1 MAMLLTSTFFYGGN
15 VGRDLQSRLIE
26 LWICNP
32 LKGKI
37 PTNSNFIFL
46 NSGMKK
52 LWAIIFLF
60 LAINTFAQDS
70 TYTRNVVNTLTS
82 KAFWGRGY
90 TKDGM
95 KKAAGYIADA
105 YQKIGLLPMGTNYKQ
120 DFSFPVNTFPGKMM
134 VAINGQKLIPG
145 KDFIVNNES
154 PGIKQ
159 KAILTQIDSL
169 NYQANPSL
177 NVLLKDKLTWS
188 VATEVGEK
196 TIIQVNK
203 KYFTAMPKEINV
215 DIENKFISDFEAAN
229 VCGFVKGTKF
239 PDSLLIITAHYD
251 HLGGMGA
258 DTYFPG
264 ANDNAAGVATLLSLA
279 KYYAANPQPYSIG
292 FICFAGEE
300 AGLLGSRYFVEN
312 PLVSLSKI
320 KFLLNLDLVG
330 TGATGM
336 TVVNAS
342 VYSKAFAQLNAINN
356 EHHYI
361 SKINSRGKAANSDHY
376 FFTEKGVPA
385 FFIYTQGGPSAY
397 HDVFDKPETL
407 PLTKYN
413 SLFKLII
420 GFNQKLME

>member
-1 MAMLLTSTFFYGGN
+1 
-15 VGRDLQSRLIE
+15 
-26 LWICNP
+26 
-32 LKGKI
+32 
-37 PTNSNFIFL
+37 
-46 NSGMKK
+46 MKK
-52 LWAIIFLF
+52 FGFIIFLF
-60 LAINTFAQDS
+60 LAVSSFAQDS
-70 TYTRNVVNTLTS
+70 TYTRNIINTLTS
-82 KAFWGRGY
+82 KEFWGRGY

-95 KKAAGYIADA
+95 KKSAAYLATA
-105 YQKIGLLPMGTNYKQ
+105 YQKIGLLPMGTAYKQ
-120 DFSFPVNTFPGKMM
+120 AFNFPVNTFPGKMR

-159 KAILTQIDSL
+159 TAGLTPIDSL
-169 NYQANPSL
+169 NYHASSSL
-177 NVLLKDKLTWS
+177 QVLLKDKLTWS
-188 VATEVGEK
+188 VATDVGDVT
-196 TIIQVNK
+196 TIQLNK
-203 KYFTAMPKEINV
+203 KSFRAIPKEISV
-215 DIENKFISDFEAAN
+215 DIENKFIPDFQAAN
-229 VCGFVKGTKF
+229 ICGLVKGTKY
-239 PDSLLIITAHYD
+239 PDSLLVITAHYD

-300 AGLLGSRYFVEN
+300 AGLLGSRFFVEN
-312 PLVSLSKI
+312 PLIPLSKI
-320 KFLLNLDLVG
+320 KFLINLDLVG
-330 TGATGM
+330 TGEAGM

-342 VYSKAFAQLNAINN
+342 VYPKAFALLNEINN
-356 EHHYI
+356 QNHYI

-397 HDVFDKPETL
+397 HDIFDKPETL
-407 PLTKYN
+407 PLTEYKD
-413 SLFKLII
+413 LFKLIV

>member
-1 MAMLLTSTFFYGGN
+1 
-15 VGRDLQSRLIE
+15 
-26 LWICNP
+26 
-32 LKGKI
+32 
-37 PTNSNFIFL
+37 
-46 NSGMKK
+46 MKK
-52 LWAIIFLF
+52 FGFVIFLF

-70 TYTRNVVNTLTS
+70 TYTRNIINTLTS
-82 KAFWGRGY
+82 KEFWGRGY

-95 KKAAGYIADA
+95 KKSADYLAAA
-105 YQKIGLLPMGTNYKQ
+105 YQKIGLLPMGLSYKQ
-120 DFSFPVNTFPGKMM
+120 TFNFPVNTFPGKMM

-145 KDFIVNNES
+145 KDFIVSNES
-154 PGIKQ
+154 PGAKQ
-159 KAILTQIDSL
+159 KAILNKMDSL
-169 NYQANPSL
+169 NYQASPSL
-177 NVLLKDKLTWS
+177 KILLKDKLTWS
-188 VATEVGEK
+188 VATEVGDIT
-196 TIIQVNK
+196 TIQLNK
-203 KYFTAMPKEINV
+203 KNFTAVLKEINV
-215 DIENKFISDFEAAN
+215 DIENKFIPNFEAAN
-229 VCGFVKGTKF
+229 VCGLVKGTKF

-258 DTYFPG
+258 ETYFPG

-312 PLVSLSKI
+312 PLIPLSKI
-320 KFLLNLDLVG
+320 KFLINLDLVG
-330 TGATGM
+330 TGEAGM

-342 VYSKAFAQLNAINN
+342 VYPKAFALLNTINN
-356 EHHYI
+356 QNHYI

-407 PLTKYN
+407 PLTAYKN
-413 SLFKLII
+413 LFKLIV

>member
-1 MAMLLTSTFFYGGN
+1 
-15 VGRDLQSRLIE
+15 
-26 LWICNP
+26 
-32 LKGKI
+32 
-37 PTNSNFIFL
+37 
-46 NSGMKK
+46 MKK
-52 LWAIIFLF
+52 FGFIIFLF

-82 KAFWGRGY
+82 KQFWGRGY

-95 KKAAGYIADA
+95 KKSADYLAVA
-105 YQKIGLLPMGTNYKQ
+105 YQKIGLLPMGQSYKQ
-120 DFSFPVNTFPGKMM
+120 PFNFPVNTFPGKMM

-154 PGIKQ
+154 PSIKQ
-159 KAILTQIDSL
+159 KADLTEVDSL
-169 NYQANPSL
+169 NYQASPSL
-177 NVLLKDKLTWS
+177 KILLKDKLTWS
-188 VATEVGEK
+188 VATEVGDIT
-196 TIIQVNK
+196 TIQLNK
-203 KYFTAMPKEINV
+203 RNFTAIPKEVNV
-215 DIENKFISDFEAAN
+215 DIKNKFIPNFEAAN
-229 VCGFVKGTKF
+229 VCGLVKGTKF
-239 PDSLLIITAHYD
+239 PDSILIITAHYD

-300 AGLLGSRYFVEN
+300 AGLLGSRFFVEN
-312 PLVSLSKI
+312 PLIPLSRI
-320 KFLLNLDLVG
+320 KFLINLDLVG
-330 TGATGM
+330 TGEAGM

-342 VYSKAFAQLNAINN
+342 VYPKAFALLNAINN
-356 EHHYI
+356 QNHYI

-397 HDVFDKPETL
+397 HDIFDKPETL
-407 PLTKYN
+407 PLTEYKD
-413 SLFKLII
+413 LFKLIV